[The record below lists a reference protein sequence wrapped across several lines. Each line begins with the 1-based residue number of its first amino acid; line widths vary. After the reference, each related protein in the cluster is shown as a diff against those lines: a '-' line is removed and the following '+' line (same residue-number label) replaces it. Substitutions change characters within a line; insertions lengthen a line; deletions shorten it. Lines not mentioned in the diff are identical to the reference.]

1 MESGAESPVRLV
13 VPVQWGE
20 MDALGHVNN
29 IVFLRWFESVRMK
42 YFLSC
47 HVLDR
52 VKTENVGPILASTSV
67 TFRAPVT
74 YPDTVTAEATVP
86 RVGNSS
92 FTMNYT
98 LKSAGLDDAVVAEC
112 EATIVMVDYGSG
124 RSVRVP
130 DDVREAIERL
140 EEG

>member
-1 MESGAESPVRLV
+1 MESRTELPVCLV

-42 YFLSC
+42 YFFRC

-52 VKTENVGPILASTSV
+52 VKSENVGPILASTSV
-67 TFRAPVT
+67 AFKSPVT

-92 FTMNYT
+92 FTMKYT
-98 LKSAGLDDAVVAEC
+98 LKSTAQDDAVVAKC
-112 EATIVMVDYGSG
+112 EAAIVMVDYGSG

-130 DDVREAIERL
+130 DDVRAAIERL
-140 EEG
+140 EA